1 MKRRAKTNYVIAV
14 GLKWRWLI
22 LMA

>member
-14 GLKWRWLI
+14 GMKRQVGLF
-22 LMA
+22 